1 MSYPGISLQERDVKW
16 LNYLAFGPARFPEA
30 SLFYTDKLEG
40 LPLYKSLIYRRLLE
54 LENANFIKKHIYKS
68 VTKGT
73 FYYLGE
79 NGIVELMSRYGYE
92 PNHIRNRA
100 VPSKH
105 IVHEIILSSV
115 IRRIY
120 QDSNEQALYKVLFA
134 YDDNVMKK
142 ENKFKKDK
150 VYPDLKMRL
159 QPMDGSAQDFLFEID
174 GLNLRKDRYLKKLA
188 GLKEPLFVVTLS
200 SPRMELLYRYTEIA
214 NKRPPEILIAT
225 HNDFLKG
232 GLMGTK
238 WLHYPT
244 KKFKNI
250 RFK

>member
-1 MSYPGISLQERDVKW
+1 MSTPGSVLQERDVKW

-30 SLFYTDKLEG
+30 SLFYRKTDGK
-40 LPLYKSLIYRRLLE
+40 PISPRNIYQRLKE
-54 LENANFIKKHIYKS
+54 LEEAKFIKRHLYRNMER
-68 VTKGT
+68 GM
-73 FYYLGE
+73 FYYIGDE
-79 NGIVELMSRYGYE
+79 GILDLMSRYGYE
-92 PNHIRNRA
+92 QSHIRNKV

-115 IRRIY
+115 IRKIY
-120 QDSNEQALYKVLFA
+120 QDSNEQGLYKVLFA
-134 YDDNVMKK
+134 YDDTVMKK
-142 ENKFKKDK
+142 ESKYEVNK

-159 QPMDGSAQDFLFEID
+159 QPMDGSEKDFLFEID
-174 GLNLRKDRYLKKLA
+174 GLNLRKDRFLKKLA

-200 SPRMELLYRYTEIA
+200 APRMDLIYRYTHIA
-214 NKRPPEILIAT
+214 NKRPPEILIST
-225 HNDFLKG
+225 HHEFQKG

-244 KKFKNI
+244 RRFLNA